1 MAKTLTSG
9 AMHVG
14 VAFGVTYAMTGST
27 AVSLGVT
34 LVEATINT
42 AGHHVLDHVWER
54 VGRARSRGTAGTPAA
69 ATA

>member
-34 LVEATINT
+34 LLEASINT
-42 AGHHVLDHVWER
+42 MGHHVLDHVW
-54 VGRARSRGTAGTPAA
+54 ARKGQARAA
-69 ATA
+69 ASQPVAAAA

>member
-34 LVEATINT
+34 LLEASINT
-42 AGHHVLDHVWER
+42 AGHHVLDHVW
-54 VGRARSRGTAGTPAA
+54 ARRGKPGAGQCEATAA
-69 ATA
+69 AV